1 MRKYYNAIDFE
12 AFRKTIWH
20 KMKENIHRYR
30 YFSVVIMTQVC
41 KEFHWW
47 YLVLMNLRIFLAVLV
62 KMNAFCKWFQ
72 LILPMFYK
80 FFNIS
85 LCTKNFCNTSL
96 KHNYKNIFQGKF
108 CVNSRCKQ
116 KHYCYL
122 LNIWVGINY
131 HECHYYFSQ
140 KLKLKIWKL
149 AKVKDETSIAFIL
162 IRMEGSQFDTRY
174 NVMNM
179 SQMIQQF
186 FFQST

>member
-20 KMKENIHRYR
+20 KMKENIHRYK

-41 KEFHWW
+41 KEYHWW

-62 KMNAFCKWFQ
+62 KMNAFSKWFQ

-108 CVNSRCKQ
+108 CLNSYVNKNTIAIYWIFEWESITMNDTITFHKKWNQ
-116 KHYCYL
+116 KFG
-122 LNIWVGINY
+122 NW
-131 HECHYYFSQ
+131 Q
-140 KLKLKIWKL
+140 K
-149 AKVKDETSIAFIL
+149 
-162 IRMEGSQFDTRY
+162 
-174 NVMNM
+174 
-179 SQMIQQF
+179 
-186 FFQST
+186 